1 MGLLSNLDCSPRCRL
16 PNAKSVTTAL
26 RKVKDLPFSIIANG
40 HGPLL
45 RFNVP
50 EMVGRQVGSGE
61 GHGLGHLSNEDQPGY
76 SA

>member
-1 MGLLSNLDCSPRCRL
+1 MLYKFHAGAPLPGCRL

-26 RKVKDLPFSIIANG
+26 RKVKDLPYSIIANG

-50 EMVGRQVGSGE
+50 EMVGRCVQ
-61 GHGLGHLSNEDQPGY
+61 
-76 SA
+76 AA